1 MKKRNILVL
10 LLVLC
15 VAIAALT
22 ACNNQKQ
29 GDDVQTPSVAVKL
42 SAPVIRADGYVV
54 SWTAVE
60 NAAEYEVFV
69 DNVSVG
75 KQKTLN
81 YTLDKTDVGTYAITV
96 KALAGSES
104 FIDSDVSNSVSIVI
118 EPGKLLSPV
127 VNVSGTEISWGAVAH
142 ASGYE
147 VFVNEVS
154 AGVQTGLTFTLV
166 PTEYITYSVYVKAL
180 SDNENYV
187 NSDNSNVVTYVHEKP
202 KVTTPILEVAGETV
216 EWLTSPKAESYEVY
230 VGDELKATVTEG
242 TYTLTGDPG
251 IYVVRVR
258 AIAADKD
265 NYRDSD
271 FASANVEIEAVT
283 DLSKDIYVY
292 SRHLEERLGKYVL
305 GIADESN
312 YDMLQDGYKD
322 TLDNCV
328 DNYLCNMPASSLWND
343 SDYAK
348 YAWRL
353 EEVTYNTELPWVHT
367 GNKVYRIRLTD
378 GYYLTVAKNN
388 LIGTGGDYICESEYV
403 ENDIWQYWQFI
414 KIDGKK
420 NDYYIYNVGHGYD
433 WNRTNDYLVDTSR
446 NDGGAELYPMDSSN
460 ENYFPY
466 IVKNVEGAEFEN
478 VKHKDYSGSYVLHTK
493 LNSNVYAPASDDVI
507 KVTDHT
513 AAASV
518 DTDVWTFEK
527 SSVKEDGTIAYKI
540 KFSDG
545 RYLRMKDYILA
556 VGSAS
561 DAQEFY
567 IFEVAGVKNCF
578 KICGALD
585 IDFCIYND
593 SNDGQNRRYCYA
605 DSEKA
610 GTPSRWWNSIDHR
623 NDLGNY
629 WIFTAKTTA

>member
-29 GDDVQTPSVAVKL
+29 GDDVQTPPVAVKL

-96 KALAGSES
+96 KALAGSER
-104 FIDSDVSNSVSIVI
+104 FIDSDVSNSVSIII

-258 AIAADKD
+258 A
-265 NYRDSD
+265 
-271 FASANVEIEAVT
+271 
-283 DLSKDIYVY
+283 
-292 SRHLEERLGKYVL
+292 
-305 GIADESN
+305 
-312 YDMLQDGYKD
+312 
-322 TLDNCV
+322 
-328 DNYLCNMPASSLWND
+328 
-343 SDYAK
+343 
-348 YAWRL
+348 
-353 EEVTYNTELPWVHT
+353 
-367 GNKVYRIRLTD
+367 
-378 GYYLTVAKNN
+378 
-388 LIGTGGDYICESEYV
+388 
-403 ENDIWQYWQFI
+403 
-414 KIDGKK
+414 
-420 NDYYIYNVGHGYD
+420 
-433 WNRTNDYLVDTSR
+433 
-446 NDGGAELYPMDSSN
+446 
-460 ENYFPY
+460 
-466 IVKNVEGAEFEN
+466 
-478 VKHKDYSGSYVLHTK
+478 
-493 LNSNVYAPASDDVI
+493 
-507 KVTDHT
+507 
-513 AAASV
+513 
-518 DTDVWTFEK
+518 
-527 SSVKEDGTIAYKI
+527 
-540 KFSDG
+540 
-545 RYLRMKDYILA
+545 
-556 VGSAS
+556 
-561 DAQEFY
+561 
-567 IFEVAGVKNCF
+567 
-578 KICGALD
+578 
-585 IDFCIYND
+585 
-593 SNDGQNRRYCYA
+593 
-605 DSEKA
+605 
-610 GTPSRWWNSIDHR
+610 
-623 NDLGNY
+623 
-629 WIFTAKTTA
+629 